1 MQNVSNDVT
10 IISGD
15 NEEIQSNKY
24 ILSLFCPTIRH
35 LLSASSILLL
45 PECSIFSIKYL
56 LNVINNGFA
65 VAEKLSNEDINEII
79 ETAKVL
85 TIQMNDLYHDETVP
99 NIPESNKVATC
110 PSNVYCHGLS
120 HTTVPCY
127 RNVLRSMYMPMIY

>member
-1 MQNVSNDVT
+1 MRNISNDVT

-65 VAEKLSNEDINEII
+65 VAEKLSNEDIKEITQ
-79 ETAKVL
+79 TAKL
-85 TIQMNDLYHDETVP
+85 MSIEMKELYHDKKFQVP
-99 NIPESNKVATC
+99 
-110 PSNVYCHGLS
+110 
-120 HTTVPCY
+120 
-127 RNVLRSMYMPMIY
+127 